1 MRGYFYII
9 IVLALNYHHLN
20 IEYLYTSMITLY
32 KFKLSVNKKN
42 CFKGIRKECKVY
54 TSSENL

>member
-42 CFKGIRKECKVY
+42 CFKGIRKKCKV
-54 TSSENL
+54 